1 MTAAKTAD
9 RSNLWRDGAVTDE
22 HIAESLD
29 CEVDFIHDI
38 VEAWTCRS
46 LTTASADPSA
56 RRHGPHG
63 CVKLAIAHAL
73 VSVCG
78 LAVQDAA
85 AVTAGCWQVTASL
98 LKVLDFAPKRE
109 RPGLAIEE
117 TAGDDSAVDPFM
129 LFVPH
134 AIEAIPVA
142 AVDEYLDIADG
153 RRVYWRRARRDPY
166 LFASELHRLY
176 TLNRRQATPE
186 VQAEY
191 LELLGRLREPADH
204 ICEWMGSVSFGRF
217 RSAPDRFAE
226 RAPAMLQSPV
236 RGSSEPIYAASY
248 AMKAS
253 VNVSLAARSMKRR
266 ILGLGVTDPF
276 SRSVARERS
285 KL

>member
-1 MTAAKTAD
+1 MSAAKTAD
-9 RSNLWRDGAVTDE
+9 RCSLWRDGAVTDE

-29 CEVDFIHDI
+29 CEVNIIHDI
-38 VEAWTCRS
+38 LEAWAGRS
-46 LTTASADPSA
+46 LTTASADSSA

-98 LKVLDFAPKRE
+98 LKVLDFAPKPE
-109 RPGLAIEE
+109 QPGLASDE
-117 TAGDDSAVDPFM
+117 TPGDDSAVDPFM

-134 AIEAIPVA
+134 ATEAIPVA

-166 LFASELHRLY
+166 LFASEFHRLY
-176 TLNRRQATPE
+176 MLNRRQSTPE

-191 LELLGRLREPADH
+191 LE
-204 ICEWMGSVSFGRF
+204 
-217 RSAPDRFAE
+217 
-226 RAPAMLQSPV
+226 
-236 RGSSEPIYAASY
+236 Y
-248 AMKAS
+248 
-253 VNVSLAARSMKRR
+253 
-266 ILGLGVTDPF
+266 
-276 SRSVARERS
+276 
-285 KL
+285 